1 MSGEGRRREPGP
13 PREGGDPITSDRLR
27 ELYDPPRGRAVTKEL
42 SRLDRHCRRF
52 IELSPF
58 LVIASGGDGGAM
70 DASPR
75 GGEPGFVQVPD
86 ERTLLVPDS
95 PGNNRLDT
103 MENILATGRVGLLF
117 MIPGIDETLRVNGS
131 ARLLEAPGVLSR
143 FAAVQRPPKLVIE
156 VTVAQAYLHCAKAFM
171 RSRLWDPTRHLA
183 RDVLP
188 STGEMIREQSGS
200 TDPVE
205 SQDAMIERYK
215 ALL

>member
-1 MSGEGRRREPGP
+1 MSDASRDPGA
-13 PREGGDPITSDRLR
+13 GSGAIDLQRLR
-27 ELYDPPRGRAVTKEL
+27 QLYDPPRGRAVTKEL
-42 SRLDRHCRRF
+42 ARLDRHCRRF

-58 LVIASGGDGGAM
+58 LVVASAGARGAM

-86 ERTLLVPDS
+86 EHTLLIPDS

-103 MENILATGRVGLLF
+103 MENILSTGRVGLLF

-131 ARLLEAPGVLSR
+131 ARLLDSPEVLAR
-143 FAAVQRPPKLVIE
+143 FAGLRRAPKLAIHVGVE
-156 VTVAQAYLHCAKAFM
+156 QAYLHCAKAFM
-171 RSRLWDPTRHLA
+171 RSRLWDPASRVD
-183 RDVLP
+183 RSVLP

-205 SQDAMIERYK
+205 SQEAMIERYK